1 MSHFNIGTSEEVHDA
16 KADQQMKDGLKYA
29 GLSMAIAAGSAY
41 YLLWRESEKKKEP
54 TNPLL
59 QRLL

>member
-1 MSHFNIGTSEEVHDA
+1 MSHFHIGTSEEVHDA

-41 YLLWRESEKKKEP
+41 YLLWRESEKKK
-54 TNPLL
+54 
-59 QRLL
+59 